1 MAPLLLFSL
10 APFLPG
16 LGGRRD
22 EEKIAGTS
30 VCASW
35 PHPIKGGSRPNASNN
50 NNVVV
55 SSLSVSFRTPTFS
68 LSFFLLFLDQLGHER
83 CEPRDKP
90 NPPTPSTVGQPRY
103 DIGTRDC
110 VSRACVTSSPEIIS
124 VGRHLSSSVIHYG
137 HLVARERSNSRLEG
151 RGGGRVEVR
160 ECTVTKLLFSS
171 ENMSLWLTWDRARMC
186 FDSVKEVFSLDFFRS
201 LIGKKGGGVER

>member
-1 MAPLLLFSL
+1 M
-10 APFLPG
+10 
-16 LGGRRD
+16 
-22 EEKIAGTS
+22 
-30 VCASW
+30 
-35 PHPIKGGSRPNASNN
+35 
-50 NNVVV
+50 
-55 SSLSVSFRTPTFS
+55 PTFS

-110 VSRACVTSSPEIIS
+110 VNRACVTSSPEIIS
-124 VGRHLSSSVIHYG
+124 VGRHLSSSVIHCG
-137 HLVARERSNSRLEG
+137 HLVARERSDSRLEG
-151 RGGGRVEVR
+151 EGGERVEVR

-201 LIGKKGGGVER
+201 LIGRKG